1 MSNQIET
8 MEHTL
13 NKLIY
18 SLFQKS
24 SISECSIE
32 EIKSLSERFPFFAQ
46 AQLLHAKKLKE
57 IDPALYKEQFQ
68 KTSLYFNNPLWLN
81 YLLNEKKHT
90 DPPGIAIAEMKEEKA
105 EPFEDFHNDE
115 LVIPNTK
122 NKPVP
127 VQDETEEEKQ
137 RKGITAIR
145 EEKQTADEPTLSFEP
160 YHTVDYFASQGIK
173 PTVDDKPTDRF
184 GQQLKSFTEWLKTL
198 RKLPAQEIE
207 KIADTASEQ
216 KVIHLAEHSIENR
229 NVETEAMAEVW
240 IKQGQPEKAIE
251 IYSKLSLL
259 NPAKSSYFALLIE
272 DLKRH

>member
-1 MSNQIET
+1 

-13 NKLIY
+13 NKIIN

-46 AQLLHAKKLKE
+46 AHLLHAKKLKE

-81 YLLNEKKHT
+81 YLLNEKKHSE
-90 DPPGIAIAEMKEEKA
+90 PPGTAIAEMKQEKA

-122 NKPVP
+122 HEPVP
-127 VQDETEEEKQ
+127 VQDENEEEKQ
-137 RKGITAIR
+137 RKENTAIR
-145 EEKQTADEPTLSFEP
+145 EEKQTADELPLSFEP

-259 NPAKSSYFALLIE
+259 NPAKSVYFALLIE

>member
-1 MSNQIET
+1 
-8 MEHTL
+8 MEQTL
-13 NKLIY
+13 NKLIN
-18 SLFQKS
+18 SLFQKN
-24 SISECSIE
+24 SIGECSIE
-32 EIKSLSERFPFFAQ
+32 EIKSLTERFPFFAP
-46 AQLLHAKKLKE
+46 AHLLLAIKLKE
-57 IDPALYKEQFQ
+57 VDPILYKEHFQ
-68 KTSLYFNNPLWLN
+68 KTALYFNNPLWHN
-81 YLLNEKKHT
+81 YLLSEKKQTEPSHT
-90 DPPGIAIAEMKEEKA
+90 ANSEIQYEKKQ
-105 EPFEDFHNDE
+105 PYEDFHNDE
-115 LVIPNTK
+115 LVIPSTK
-122 NKPVP
+122 HEPVP
-127 VQDETEEEKQ
+127 VQVENEEEKQ
-137 RKGITAIR
+137 GIVTTVFN
-145 EEKQTADEPTLSFEP
+145 EEKKAAGEVNISFEP

-173 PTVDDKPTDRF
+173 PSLDDKPTDRF

-198 RKLPAQEIE
+198 RKLPSQEIE

>member
-1 MSNQIET
+1 
-8 MEHTL
+8 MEQTL
-13 NKLIY
+13 NKLIN
-18 SLFQKS
+18 SLFKKN

-32 EIKSLSERFPFFAQ
+32 EIKSLSERFPFFSTIH
-46 AQLLHAKKLKE
+46 LLLAKKLKE
-57 IDPALYKEQFQ
+57 IDPVLYKEQVQ

-81 YLLNEKKHT
+81 YLLNEKKYT
-90 DPPGIAIAEMKEEKA
+90 ESPVTAIAEMEQEKTGS
-105 EPFEDFHNDE
+105 FEDFHNDE
-115 LVIPNTK
+115 LVIPFK
-122 NKPVP
+122 MHEPVP
-127 VQDETEEEKQ
+127 IQGQNEEVNQ
-137 RKGITAIR
+137 RTGLPVMM
-145 EEKQTADEPTLSFEP
+145 EEKQTADEPALSFEP

-173 PTVDDKPTDRF
+173 PMTDDKPTDRF

-198 RKLPAQEIE
+198 KKLPAQEIE

-240 IKQGQPEKAIE
+240 IKQGQPQKAIE

-272 DLKRH
+272 ELKRH